1 MSWFPLLAPPS
12 GLSTVLQRFGK
23 QRPTTPPTPG
33 KGFTR
38 AFNDSHLWGVL
49 AATTNLTDITQST
62 VIDDTIAWLD
72 TTAAHP
78 LRYETAIH
86 ELAETLTQH
95 APELSKKAL
104 DQSANPSLTSLAA
117 RTAIYAAYANRGRQ
131 PASQLTDEQLWG
143 YLHYADLAAEIIDK
157 STQPLQ
163 SADLTTQCY
172 LARTRRAGSPNVPH
186 LWTQALTQD
195 PHCWHLA
202 FQVIEFLR
210 PAWGGSAEKMLT
222 FAHNAAAQAP
232 QGSPVKATLA
242 YAIGWIADM
251 NRTDEDNQWIESH
264 RAALY
269 AASKKN
275 ALNILDNTHHVTCPS
290 WPMIHQLLG
299 ISMAYIDEPD
309 LATQLLAL
317 TGPNV
322 FTAGAR
328 ICTQANYE
336 RIVDRLNVTFLHT
349 P

>member
-1 MSWFPLLAPPS
+1 MSWFPLLAPTS
-12 GLSTVLQRFGK
+12 GLSTLLQRFGR
-23 QRPTTPPTPG
+23 QGPTAVPTPG
-33 KGFTR
+33 QGFTR

-49 AATTNLTDITQST
+49 AATNVTDIVQSP
-62 VIDDTIAWLD
+62 VLDDTVAWIE

-86 ELAETLTQH
+86 ELADALKQH

-104 DQSANPSLTSLAA
+104 ACPDNSSLTSLAA
-117 RTAIYAAYANRGRQ
+117 RTATYAAYSSRGRQ
-131 PASQLTDEQLWG
+131 PASQLTDDQLWG
-143 YLHYADLAAEIIDK
+143 YLHYSDLAAEILDHA
-157 STQPLQ
+157 TQPLR

-172 LARTRRAGSPNVPH
+172 LARTRRAGSPNVPQ
-186 LWTQALTQD
+186 LWAQALTED

-202 FQVIEFLR
+202 FQVIEYLR
-210 PAWGGSAEKMLT
+210 PAWGGSAEKMFT
-222 FAHNAAAQAP
+222 FAHNASAQGP
-232 QGSPVKATLA
+232 NGSPVKSALP

-251 NRTDEDNQWIESH
+251 NRTDEDNQWINSH

-275 ALNILDNTHHVTCPS
+275 ALSVLDSAHSVSCPS
-290 WPMIHQLLG
+290 WPMVHQLIG

-309 LATQLLAL
+309 LAAQLLAF
-317 TGPNV
+317 TGPNI
-322 FTAGAR
+322 FAAGAR

-336 RIVDRLNVTFLHT
+336 RLLNRLNVSFIN